1 MSIYLLWLAIVAG
14 AYMAWNIGANDVANA
29 MGTSVGSG
37 ALTFRRAVILA
48 GLFEF
53 AGALLVGAHV
63 TQTVRKGIIQPEV
76 FMASPEIFACGMFSA
91 LVGAALWL
99 NLASYL
105 KLPVSTTHSIV
116 GAVFGFG
123 LIAGG
128 FHSVQWSTLG
138 KIALSWVTS
147 PVSGGI
153 IAFITF
159 RMIQRLIFQ
168 AESPGRASFRFT
180 PYFSFMVGFILCL
193 SVMFKGLKNLHLH
206 LPFSTAVALSFGAG
220 VLLTIFYFLLFQRKK
235 AVSFASF
242 EDELNSVETNFI
254 SMQTATACYIAFA
267 HGSNDV
273 ANAVGPL
280 AAVYDV
286 YCTHSVHTEVHVP
299 IWILGLG
306 AAGIVVG
313 LGTWGY
319 RVIETIGRKI
329 TTITPTRGFSAT
341 FGAATTVLLCS
352 RLGMP
357 ISTTQTLVG
366 AVIGVGLARGID
378 ALDIKVIRRVISSW
392 AFEIP
397 LTAALTILTYFLI
410 VSLFE

>member
-1 MSIYLLWLAIVAG
+1 MSVYILWLAIVAG

-48 GLFEF
+48 GIFEF
-53 AGALLVGAHV
+53 AGALLVGGHV
-63 TQTVRKGIIQPEV
+63 TQTVRKGIVPPEV
-76 FMASPEIFACGMFSA
+76 FIGSSELFAIGMFSA

-99 NLASYL
+99 NIASYMR
-105 KLPVSTTHSIV
+105 LPVSTTHSIV

-123 LIAGG
+123 LVAGG
-128 FHSVQWSTLG
+128 FDSVRWATLG
-138 KIALSWVTS
+138 KICLSWVTS
-147 PVSGGI
+147 PVLGGL
-153 IAFITF
+153 IAFTTF
-159 RMIQRLIFQ
+159 RVISRLIFY
-168 AESPGRASFRFT
+168 AESPGRASLRLT
-180 PYFSFMVGFILCL
+180 PYFSFMVGFILAL
-193 SVMFKGLKNLHLH
+193 SVIFKGLKNLHLN
-206 LPFSTAVALSFGAG
+206 LPFSTAIVISLGAG
-220 VLLTIFYFLLFQRKK
+220 ALLTFVYLLIFQRKK
-235 AVSFASF
+235 GITFKNY
-242 EDELNSVETNFI
+242 EDELNSVELNFI

-286 YCTHSVHTEVHVP
+286 YCTGSIHTEVSVP
-299 IWILGLG
+299 IWILCLG
-306 AAGIVVG
+306 GVGIIVG
-313 LGTWGY
+313 LSTWGY
-319 RVIETIGRKI
+319 RVIETLGKKI
-329 TTITPTRGFSAT
+329 TAMTPTRGFSAT

-366 AVIGVGLARGID
+366 AVIGVGLARGIGT
-378 ALDIKVIRRVISSW
+378 LDVRIIRRVISSW

-397 LTAALTILTYFLI
+397 LTAALTVITYFLI
-410 VSLFE
+410 KSFLG

>member
-29 MGTSVGSG
+29 MGTSVGSR

-48 GLFEF
+48 GIFEF

-123 LIAGG
+123 LIVGG

-138 KIALSWVTS
+138 KIALSWITS
-147 PVSGGI
+147 PVLGGI

-159 RMIQRLIFQ
+159 RIIQRLIFQ
-168 AESPGRASFRFT
+168 ADSPGRASLRIT
-180 PYFSFMVGFILCL
+180 PYFSFLVGFILCL
-193 SVMFKGLKNLHLH
+193 SVIFKGLKNLHLH
-206 LPFSTAVALSFGAG
+206 WSFPQALAISLGAG
-220 VLLTIFYFLLFQRKK
+220 VLITMFYMWMFRRKK
-235 AVSFASF
+235 AITFASY
-242 EDELNSVETNFI
+242 EDELNSVEVNFVSLQI
-254 SMQTATACYIAFA
+254 ATACYVAFA

-286 YCTHSVHTEVHVP
+286 YRTGSVHAEVMVP
-299 IWILGLG
+299 IKILMIGAICIPLGL
-306 AAGIVVG
+306 A
-313 LGTWGY
+313 TYGY
-319 RVIETIGRKI
+319 RVIETIGKKI
-329 TTITPTRGFSAT
+329 TTMTPTRGFSAE

-366 AVIGVGLARGID
+366 AVIGVGLARGIG

-397 LTAALTILTYFLI
+397 LTAILTIITYFLI
-410 VSLFE
+410 VSLFD